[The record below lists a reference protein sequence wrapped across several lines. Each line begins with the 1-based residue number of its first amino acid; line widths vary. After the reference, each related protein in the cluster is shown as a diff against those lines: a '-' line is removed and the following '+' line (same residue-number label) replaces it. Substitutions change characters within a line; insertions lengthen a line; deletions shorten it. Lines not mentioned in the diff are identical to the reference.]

1 MIRPSRRS
9 GPGTCGHRPHLSLP
23 SAILLLLGLAA
34 CAAFTAEAP
43 WDGERTLRRVLVHI
57 AQEEEL
63 DAYDRAVKKGD
74 EALDAF
80 FVSFWEERDPTPGT
94 QVNEYE
100 LRFNGRLEQ
109 GITQLRSTSR
119 PDDRLIPWILYGR
132 PDGEWNA
139 DGQPRTGLLPTEA
152 QRMPDRRPGFKAW
165 VYRVP
170 ERAGLLLRDGTDLPA
185 VDTREFAFYFLRDVR
200 GRYRRARKSG
210 SPWPGVPDRL
220 TVGEVGS
227 LEEAA
232 RDREADAR
240 IREAAIWRL
249 GIDPGAEAFCALIGI
264 VEQAAG
270 REEEL
275 LDRFLEPLSCAW
287 LRSSRRLG
295 ARRAPSNPR
304 ALLGRR
310 GLPLNWEQA
319 AAGPE
324 GEDTGPDRVQVS
336 RALLEGYDPSR
347 TLSPSETERLRAA
360 AASADSHLQT
370 RGWLDPEEA
379 ARLYAG
385 PLEEARRLIEA
396 GDGMAA
402 HRLLQPLLRT
412 GRAEEAE
419 VWHLDG
425 LALLESGEPG
435 GRQLGE
441 ERIRQ
446 ALRLAPGNLRYRL
459 TLARVLSRRT
469 LDRYAD
475 RELDRIISE
484 VPASAD
490 AWALK
495 GAIRVE
501 LFWALGWRAAG
512 WSAPLESRPLTVPE
526 ARAQAVDHLNR
537 ALVLDPGN
545 PLASWWLGV
554 DRLMGEEWLEAVE
567 VLSHMIRHGVHRAE
581 AYLGRGW
588 ALQSLGQLDLAWRD
602 YSRGRELL
610 ADEMRQAAED
620 PRWLLPPSAGGITGS
635 AGERG
640 ERKLASEEEEQGS
653 SLLSAVER
661 PRFWN
666 ARDPLFSTPLN
677 ERLLE
682 QYRRFARVAWL
693 YAIPDLGLRGWETQR
708 GQIYLRY
715 GDPEEVDSQADEIRY
730 AMEGRVSADSPDDT
744 GEGVA
749 WVRVKAEG
757 MQNRVK
763 ETWYYP
769 EFTFPFAGGMTSGN
783 LRLWATDSR
792 SDRIVD
798 TSAEL
803 RELAERL
810 PSLDRVVGGREVLR
824 AAASWYRFR
833 EANGL
838 QTLLPVLAQRPSFL
852 ERGEGEVP
860 VHLIALDGG
869 WERLRSHRTFL
880 PPAAAGSGRGR
891 IWSGP
896 AFFLGPDASGRAE
909 FAALEIVPEGEGPA
923 AADRDTLDGLPL
935 EGLALSSLVLASRV
949 APASAAARWPRGSHL
964 TRGDRAIVPH
974 PDPSFRIGEPLVLYF
989 EVYGLAKDEV
999 NATRYGVSLTVTAR
1013 RSGGRTPLVDVLGP
1027 LTGRQ
1032 EQEGSVRITMDRGGI
1047 RSDVPEE
1054 VRIVFP
1060 GGEDA
1065 DRYRLTVEV
1074 EDRVRGARVS
1084 RTLDLRLLEAAGG
1097 G

>member
-1 MIRPSRRS
+1 MTRLSRRS
-9 GPGTCGHRPHLSLP
+9 GPGAYGYPPHLSLP
-23 SAILLLLGLAA
+23 VTILLVLGLTA

-43 WDGERTLRRVLVHI
+43 WDGERALRGVLVHI
-57 AQEEEL
+57 AEDDEL
-63 DAYDRAVKKGD
+63 DAYDRAVEKDG
-74 EALDAF
+74 EALDGF

-94 QVNEYE
+94 PVNEYE

-109 GITQLRSTSR
+109 GVAQLRSTSR
-119 PDDRLIPWILYGR
+119 PDDRIISWILYGR

-139 DGQPRTGLLPTEA
+139 EGQPRTGLLPTEA
-152 QRMPDRRPGFKAW
+152 QKMPDRRPGFKAW
-165 VYRVP
+165 VYRAP
-170 ERAGLLLRDGTDLPA
+170 ERAGLLLREGTDLPI
-185 VDTREFAFYFLRDVR
+185 DTREFAFYFLRDVR
-200 GRYRRARKSG
+200 GRYRRARHSG

-220 TVGEVGS
+220 TAREVEA

-232 RDREADAR
+232 RDRGRDAH
-240 IREAAIWRL
+240 IREAAVWRL
-249 GIDPGAEAFCALIGI
+249 GIDPGAEAFSALLGI
-264 VEQAAG
+264 ADRAAG

-287 LRSSRRLG
+287 LRSSRREG

-304 ALLGRR
+304 TLLGRR
-310 GLPLNWEQA
+310 GLPLGWEEA
-319 AAGPE
+319 SAGPE
-324 GEDTGPDRVQVS
+324 GKEHRPDRVEVS
-336 RALLEGYDPSR
+336 RALLKRYDPSR

-360 AASADSHLQT
+360 AASADSHLQN
-370 RGWLDPEEA
+370 RGWLDPGEA
-379 ARLYAG
+379 ARLDTG
-385 PLEEARRLIEA
+385 PLEEARRRIES
-396 GDGMAA
+396 GEGMAA
-402 HRLLQPLLRT
+402 HRLLQPLLR
-412 GRAEEAE
+412 GERAKEAE
-419 VWHLDG
+419 IWHLDG

-441 ERIRQ
+441 ERIRE
-446 ALRLAPGNLRYRL
+446 ALRRAPGNLRYRL
-459 TLARVLSRRT
+459 TLARVLNRRT

-484 VPASAD
+484 VPAAAD

-501 LFWALGWRAAG
+501 LFWALGWRAGG

-545 PLASWWLGV
+545 ALASWWLGV

-610 ADEMRQAAED
+610 ADEMRGAAED
-620 PRWLLPPSAGGITGS
+620 PRWLLPPSAGGITGVGGEEGGRGV
-635 AGERG
+635 AGEEEGRG
-640 ERKLASEEEEQGS
+640 SGLFPLPEKPQ
-653 SLLSAVER
+653 
-661 PRFWN
+661 FWKS
-666 ARDPLFSTPLN
+666 RDPLFSTPLN

-682 QYRRFARVAWL
+682 QYRRFAKVAWL

-708 GQIYLRY
+708 GRIYLRY

-757 MQNRVK
+757 MQNGVK

-769 EFTFPFAGGMTSGN
+769 DFTFPFAGGMTSGN

-792 SDRIVD
+792 SDRVVD

-803 RELAERL
+803 REQAERL
-810 PSLDRVVGGREVLR
+810 PSLDRVVGGREVVR
-824 AAASWYRFR
+824 ASARWYRFR
-833 EANGL
+833 ETDGT
-838 QTLLPVLAQRPSFL
+838 QTLLPVLARRPSFL
-852 ERGEGEVP
+852 DEEAGEVP
-860 VHLIALDGG
+860 VHLIVLDEG
-869 WERLRSHRTFL
+869 WEQLQRLRTSL
-880 PPAAAGSGRGR
+880 PPAAAGTGRGR
-891 IWSGP
+891 TWSGP
-896 AFFLGPDASGRAE
+896 AFSLGPTAAKRTE

-923 AADRDTLDGLPL
+923 AADRDTLDVLSPRGL
-935 EGLALSSLVLASRV
+935 GLSSLVLASRV
-949 APASAAARWPRGSHL
+949 APASAAARWPQDSHL

-974 PDPSFRIGEPLVLYF
+974 PEPSFRIGEPLVLYF

-999 NATRYGVSLTVTAR
+999 NATSYGVRLTVTAR
-1013 RSGGRTPLVDVLGP
+1013 RSGGRIPLVDVLGP
-1027 LTGRQ
+1027 LAGR
-1032 EQEGSVRITMDRGGI
+1032 EEEEEGSVRITMDRVGI
-1047 RSDVPEE
+1047 RTDVPEE

-1074 EDRVRGARVS
+1074 EDRVRGERVS
-1084 RTLDLRLLEAAGG
+1084 RSLELRLLGAPGSG
-1097 G
+1097 